1 MVVKD
6 IQFDKCNSIRFQI
19 SSNVS
24 GKKSRILQRPR
35 KDEKVGKSNSYK
47 SNKVRTKQIFLKFFV
62 LHSIIHLLS
71 KKKKKKIFLFV
82 YSLVRTEKQKTIIF
96 DFECERRR
104 KTNTCK
110 QPDKDKEKN
119 RKTLIDGTLLSN

>member
-71 KKKKKKIFLFV
+71 KKKKIFLFV
-82 YSLVRTEKQKTIIF
+82 YSLVRTKKQKTIIY

>member
-82 YSLVRTEKQKTIIF
+82 YSLVRTKKQKTIIY

-104 KTNTCK
+104 KTNTCRHSK

-119 RKTLIDGTLLSN
+119 R

>member
-71 KKKKKKIFLFV
+71 KKKKIFLFV
-82 YSLVRTEKQKTIIF
+82 YSLVRTKKQKTIIY

-119 RKTLIDGTLLSN
+119 R